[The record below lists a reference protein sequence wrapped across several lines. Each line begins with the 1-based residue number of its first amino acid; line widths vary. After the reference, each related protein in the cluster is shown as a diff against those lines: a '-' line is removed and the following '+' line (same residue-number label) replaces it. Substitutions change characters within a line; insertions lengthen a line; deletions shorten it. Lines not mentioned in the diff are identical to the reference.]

1 MAPRPPQ
8 IPNDDDDFEIDFGDD
23 QGKRKDFK
31 LQLFEQIKKKP
42 DTTGNKLELKDLL
55 TNKKASYD

>member
-1 MAPRPPQ
+1 MAPRPSQ
-8 IPNDDDDFEIDFGDD
+8 IPNDDDFEIDFGDD